1 MMLRFVLAGALAVSI
16 ASSSAAQNVPLS
28 LPRQSQGAM
37 VSQTIGL
44 TGLSVSYHR
53 PAVNGRKVW
62 GALVPFD
69 AVWRG
74 GANENT
80 VLTVTSPFTIGG
92 ARLPAGRYGLHF
104 LPTATSWTLILS
116 RQANNWGSF
125 SYAAADDAAR
135 VPAATRTADL
145 LEHLQYSMENPSDSS
160 VTLTMHWERLAVSV
174 PIVVASRQVVLDSI
188 TQQLHGLPQFY
199 PQGWLEAAQWA
210 AANGFA
216 EQAARWADSS
226 LLRGPTFGALQLKAG
241 VLERQGDAAGARAI
255 RDRSLAIATEADINL
270 LGYQLLGRGKTDEAI
285 ALFRQ
290 NTRDHPN
297 SWNTYD
303 SLGEALAKQGDVKGA
318 RASYEKALSMAPDDQ
333 QRARIRG
340 ILSGLK

>member
-1 MMLRFVLAGALAVSI
+1 MMVRFLLAAALVVSI
-16 ASSSAAQNVPLS
+16 ASGSMAQNVPLT
-28 LPRQSQGAM
+28 LPRQSQGAT

-44 TGLSVSYHR
+44 TGIAVAYHR

-92 ARLPAGRYGLHF
+92 AALPAGRYGLHF

-125 SYAAADDAAR
+125 SYHPSDDAAR
-135 VPAATRTADL
+135 VPATAKSADF
-145 LEHLQYSMENPSDSS
+145 LEHLQYSMDNPSDTS
-160 VTLTMHWERLAVSV
+160 VTLTMRWERLAVSV
-174 PIVVASRQVVLDSI
+174 PITVASRQVVLDSV
-188 TQQLHGLPQFY
+188 TQQLHGIPQFF

-210 AANGFA
+210 AANGFI

-241 VLERQGDAAGARAI
+241 VLERQGDAAGAKAA
-255 RDRSLAIATEADINL
+255 RDRAVAIATEADINL
-270 LGYQLLGRGKTDEAI
+270 LGYQLLGQGKTDEAI

-303 SLGEALAKQGDVKGA
+303 SLGEALAKKGDVKGA

-333 QRARIRG
+333 QRARIRT
-340 ILSGLK
+340 ILAGLK

>member
-1 MMLRFVLAGALAVSI
+1 MMFRFLLATALALSL
-16 ASSSAAQNVPLS
+16 APGSMAQNVPLT
-28 LPRQSQGAM
+28 LPRQSQGAT

-44 TGLSVSYHR
+44 TSISVSYHR

-92 ARLPAGRYGLHF
+92 AKLPAGRYGLHF

-125 SYAAADDAAR
+125 SYHASDDAAR
-135 VPAATRTADL
+135 VPAAARTADF
-145 LEHLQYSMENPSDSS
+145 LEHLQYSMEDPSDTS
-160 VTLTMHWERLAVSV
+160 VSLTMRWERLAVSV
-174 PIVVASRQVVLDSI
+174 PITVATRQVVLDSV
-188 TQQLHGLPQFY
+188 TQQLHGIPQFF

-226 LLRGPTFGALQLKAG
+226 LQRGPTFGALQLKAG
-241 VLERQGDAAGARAI
+241 VLERQGDTAGARAA
-255 RDRSLAIATEADINL
+255 RDRALALATEADINL
-270 LGYQLLGRGKTDEAI
+270 LGYQLLRRGQTDEAI

-303 SLGEALAKQGDVKGA
+303 SLGEALAGKGDVKGA
-318 RASYEKALSMAPDDQ
+318 RANYEKALAMAPDEQ
-333 QRARIRG
+333 QRARIRA
-340 ILSGLK
+340 ILAGLR

>member
-1 MMLRFVLAGALAVSI
+1 
-16 ASSSAAQNVPLS
+16 
-28 LPRQSQGAM
+28 

-44 TGLSVSYHR
+44 TRVSVSYHR

-92 ARLPAGRYGLHF
+92 ASLPAGRYGLHF

-125 SYAAADDAAR
+125 SYHPSDDAAR
-135 VPAATRTADL
+135 VPATATSTDF
-145 LEHLQYSMENPSDSS
+145 LEHLQYSMEDPSDTSA
-160 VTLTMHWERLAVSV
+160 TLTMRWERLAVSV
-174 PIVVASRQVVLDSI
+174 PITVATRQVVLDSV
-188 TQQLHGLPQFY
+188 TQQLHGIPQFF

-216 EQAARWADSS
+216 DQAARWADSS

-241 VLERQGDAAGARAI
+241 VLERQGDAGGAKAA
-255 RDRSLAIATEADINL
+255 RDRALAIATEADINL
-270 LGYQLLGRGKTDEAI
+270 LGYQLLGQGKTDEAI

-303 SLGEALAKQGDVKGA
+303 SLGEALAGKGDVKEA
-318 RASYEKALSMAPDDQ
+318 RANYEKALSMAPDDQ
-333 QRARIRG
+333 QRARIRT
-340 ILSGLK
+340 ILAGLK

>member
-1 MMLRFVLAGALAVSI
+1 MRLRFVLTAALA
-16 ASSSAAQNVPLS
+16 ASFATVSAAQNVPLT
-28 LPRQSQGAM
+28 LPRQSQGAT

-44 TGLSVSYHR
+44 TDVSVLYHR
-53 PAVNGRKVW
+53 PVVNGRKVW

-92 ARLPAGRYGLHF
+92 TSLPAGRYGLHF

-125 SYAAADDAAR
+125 SYHPSDDAAR
-135 VPAATRTADL
+135 VPAATRSAEF
-145 LEHLQYSMENPSDSS
+145 LEHLQYSMEDPSDTS

-174 PIVVASRQVVLDSI
+174 PITVASRQVVLDSI
-188 TQQLHGLPQFY
+188 TQQLHGIPQFF

-210 AANGFA
+210 AANGFSD
-216 EQAARWADSS
+216 QAAQWADSS

-241 VLERQGDAAGARAI
+241 VLEHQGDAAGARAA
-255 RDRSLAIATEADINL
+255 RDRAVAIATEADINL
-270 LGYQLLGRGKTDEAI
+270 LGYQLLGQGKTDEAI

-290 NTRDHPN
+290 NTRDYPR

-303 SLGEALAKQGDVKGA
+303 SLGEALAKKGDVKGA

-333 QRARIRG
+333 QRARIRAV
-340 ILSGLK
+340 LDGLK